1 MGRIRLAKL
10 GEPLGMLLARR
21 FGGFLACF
29 GHAMPSF
36 MVNSCLLFSWL
47 VDFDFLHF
55 SLLMEPNAKPHS
67 LVQCLSLIGNV
78 VTLSA
83 MLL

>member
-1 MGRIRLAKL
+1 MGRIWLANL
-10 GEPLGMLLARR
+10 GEPLGTLLARR

-55 SLLMEPNAKPHS
+55 SLLMEPNANPTP
-67 LVQCLSLIGNV
+67 LCN
-78 VTLSA
+78 A
-83 MLL
+83 

>member
-10 GEPLGMLLARR
+10 GEPLGMLLVRR

-47 VDFDFLHF
+47 VAFDFPHF
-55 SLLMEPNAKPHS
+55 ALLMEPNANPTP
-67 LVQCLSLIGNV
+67 LNDF
-78 VTLSA
+78 
-83 MLL
+83 M